1 MRLQGSR
8 APLCSTISESV
19 LPLPASLSD
28 PAPLHLRLQLARLA
42 APSFHRMGS
51 TWSVA
56 RHARHSRETCCP
68 PRSQWPECPHPV
80 HGTRPLAT
88 GALITRAGRES
99 VRPAPARYR
108 NSAAMVL
115 VARSYAYARA
125 LYHLIDIE
133 PAVDRRQHA
142 AEPRQIA
149 EIQGSNFRQ
158 VESLLQRIE
167 QNVSGP
173 PLFGIGSDGQ
183 QNGLRR
189 KGRRGFNRKCHAGHF
204 GRLVSSRA
212 AGYGSEA
219 GHLFSPS
226 VTNEAAEFG

>member
-149 EIQGSNFRQ
+149 EIHGSNRMSVDHPCLGSGAMASRMDCGAKADGASTVNAMPVTSAGSYPRVPPAMVVRPGTCSVQ
-158 VESLLQRIE
+158 VSQMKP
-167 QNVSGP
+167 QNSAEGS
-173 PLFGIGSDGQ
+173 IG
-183 QNGLRR
+183 
-189 KGRRGFNRKCHAGHF
+189 A
-204 GRLVSSRA
+204 
-212 AGYGSEA
+212 
-219 GHLFSPS
+219 
-226 VTNEAAEFG
+226 